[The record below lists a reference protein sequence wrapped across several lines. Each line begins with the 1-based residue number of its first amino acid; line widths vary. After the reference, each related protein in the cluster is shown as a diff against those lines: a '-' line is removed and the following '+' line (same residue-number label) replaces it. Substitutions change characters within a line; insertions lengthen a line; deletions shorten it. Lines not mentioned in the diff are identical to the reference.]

1 MVPHFNGR
9 EKECKEIADHVTSG
23 STQIVSI
30 WGSPGFGKT
39 SVAIAVGHHLHK
51 KGLPVYYIS
60 LQGLQS
66 TADLAS
72 QFLSLF
78 GRPTAT
84 GQQNQ
89 QRLSIEH
96 EVFRLFSKISDSF
109 ALILDNADDLLSKGE
124 DFTHFLQE
132 ILRRT
137 QKVTFLISTRQSLEF
152 MNVQS
157 KGHHTV
163 RIHSLDATSSQKL
176 VHELLPNAT
185 KSDCERVSQICAHVP
200 LAIKILCSSISEDNA
215 ELIQVLDDLF
225 LNDHSILKILD
236 NPDYPGNLR
245 LELLL
250 ESSFQRLC
258 TEEKEA
264 LVSLGVLPDSFD
276 PPIAGVVLG
285 LPQIPMAKVVLD
297 NLRRRSLLELSA
309 KPGSFLMHPLI
320 RSFAKQRAKHE
331 MRETVLES
339 KERLREFNI
348 CRFKKLNAKFLTGD
362 SMSAFIDFYKDEQTI
377 TQSLIEGCSH
387 SKTANSVFE
396 VLVTAELFLYLVS
409 CGEEINFNKIYDS
422 AIKMASKENVF
433 YRQLLVSKALYH
445 VTLSQRGKTTDLLSA
460 AKDIAASTC
469 PVSAGDDGKHLYYS
483 GINHLMKAKHQLV
496 LKA

>member
-1 MVPHFNGR
+1 M
-9 EKECKEIADHVTSG
+9 S
-23 STQIVSI
+23 
-30 WGSPGFGKT
+30 
-39 SVAIAVGHHLHK
+39 
-51 KGLPVYYIS
+51 
-60 LQGLQS
+60 
-66 TADLAS
+66 
-72 QFLSLF
+72 
-78 GRPTAT
+78 
-84 GQQNQ
+84 
-89 QRLSIEH
+89 
-96 EVFRLFSKISDSF
+96 
-109 ALILDNADDLLSKGE
+109 
-124 DFTHFLQE
+124 
-132 ILRRT
+132 
-137 QKVTFLISTRQSLEF
+137 
-152 MNVQS
+152 
-157 KGHHTV
+157 
-163 RIHSLDATSSQKL
+163 IHSLDAPSSQKL
-176 VHELLPNAT
+176 VQELLPNAT
-185 KSDCERVSQICAHVP
+185 TSDCKRVSQICAQVP
-200 LAIKILCSSISEDNA
+200 LAMKILCSSISEDNA

-225 LNDHSILKILD
+225 LNDHSIVEILD

-264 LVSLGVLPDSFD
+264 LVSLCVLPDSFD

-285 LPQIPMAKVVLD
+285 LPQIPMAKAVLD

-320 RSFAKQRAKHE
+320 RSFAKQRGKHE

-396 VLVTAELFLYLVS
+396 VLVTAELFLYLVYWR
-409 CGEEINFNKIYDS
+409 EEINFNKIYDS
-422 AIKMASKENVF
+422 AIKMTSKENVF

-460 AKDIAASTC
+460 AKDIAASTS
-469 PVSAGDDGKHLYYS
+469 PVSAGDDGKHLCYS
-483 GINHLMKAKHQLV
+483 GINHLIKGQTPAGVKSLEDALPSLKGTPEWKV
-496 LKA
+496 LRIIACQILAVYYCFHSDSPKLLWYYRNAL